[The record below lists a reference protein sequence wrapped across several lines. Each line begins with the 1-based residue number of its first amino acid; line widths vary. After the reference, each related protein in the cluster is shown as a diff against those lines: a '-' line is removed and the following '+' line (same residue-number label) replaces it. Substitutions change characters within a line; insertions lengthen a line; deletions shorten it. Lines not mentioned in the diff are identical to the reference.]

1 PNQYDFDTDE
11 EYNTALNDW
20 LVHRDKVNSNK
31 LSQEKQQE
39 ELKAHYEN
47 KFNSYRAER
56 EDVSKRLKGYEEAE
70 QVVTQSLP
78 IEKQNLIIAE
88 STKPALVA
96 YALGKNPDLLK
107 QFADAKN
114 PVEVG
119 RILGMIES
127 KVNVVK
133 KPKPKSNVAPS
144 LGNAGTPSS
153 RGLEAA
159 LEKARKTGDYTA
171 YRKLKRSLNA

>member
-1 PNQYDFDTDE
+1 M
-11 EYNTALNDW
+11 
-20 LVHRDKVNSNK
+20 VHRDEIHAQKAN
-31 LSQEKQQE
+31 QEKQQQ
-39 ELKAHYEN
+39 ELKAHYEQ
-47 KFNSYRAER
+47 KFNSYKAER
-56 EDVSKRLKGYEEAE
+56 EDVSKRLKGYDEAE
-70 QVVTQSLP
+70 QVVVQSLP

-107 QFADAKN
+107 QFTDAKS
-114 PVEVG
+114 PVEIG
-119 RILGMIES
+119 RILGMIEN

-159 LEKARKTGDYTA
+159 LEKARKTGDYTE
-171 YRKLKRSLNA
+171 YRKLKRRLNA